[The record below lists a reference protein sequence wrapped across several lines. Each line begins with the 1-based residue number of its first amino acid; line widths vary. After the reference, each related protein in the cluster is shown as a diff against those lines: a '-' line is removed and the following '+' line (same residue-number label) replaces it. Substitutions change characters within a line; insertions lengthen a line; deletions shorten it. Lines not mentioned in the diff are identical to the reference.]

1 MGSTPYTKSP
11 GTIFGHPR
19 PTSITRMITMQCNP
33 PPSLSLSLFS
43 PSLSLSLSPCTTSVF
58 SSVRRRLRHRQS
70 AIVCL
75 AFRKSTFSRY
85 ACGRY
90 MNTYSRASPSTTRQ
104 EHPNEIQN
112 KTNARPGHNNILL
125 CMRDLDTHSRTK
137 EEDPVDR
144 VYIDAYEISLAS
156 PTKTDSPTSM

>member
-1 MGSTPYTKSP
+1 MGSTLYTKSP
-11 GTIFGHPR
+11 GTIFGR
-19 PTSITRMITMQCNP
+19 TPTTNVNHKNDYKAVQP
-33 PPSLSLSLFS
+33 PPPLSLF
-43 PSLSLSLSPCTTSVF
+43 LSLSLSPCTTSVF
-58 SSVRRRLRHRQS
+58 SSVRRRRRHRQS

-144 VYIDAYEISLAS
+144 V
-156 PTKTDSPTSM
+156 